1 MPLKKATQAVIAPN
15 ICTTDTNQT
24 ITGSKTFTQTI
35 AGNVSTATTLQT
47 GRTIAISG
55 AVTGTATS
63 FNGGA
68 NIVIPATITSGAS
81 IPSPAFT
88 GTATGTLTSNV
99 IQGVTDG
106 SNAPAGVV
114 GQIIQ
119 STPATAASIATGAT
133 VTGATI
139 TLTAGDWNIDGSV
152 TFNFS
157 GTTVTANTTIAA
169 GISTTA
175 ALISD
180 QQQLFLLPAYTT
192 ATATPAFAITV
203 PVTRQNV
210 SSNTPVNIIVK
221 APSFTAGTI
230 TYTSFIK
237 ARRIR

>member
-1 MPLKKATQAVIAPN
+1 MPLKKATQAVIDPN
-15 ICTTDTNQT
+15 ICTTDTTQT
-24 ITGSKTFTQTI
+24 ISGTKTFTQTI
-35 AGNVSTATTLQT
+35 AGNSATATVLQT
-47 GRTIAISG
+47 ARTIAISG

-63 FNGGA
+63 FNGSA
-68 NIVIPATITSGAS
+68 NITIPTTITSLS
-81 IPSPAFT
+81 S
-88 GTATGTLTSNV
+88 SV

-106 SNAPAGVV
+106 SNASAGIV

-119 STPATAASIATGAT
+119 STPATAVSIATGAT

-139 TLTAGDWNIDGSV
+139 TLTAGDWDIDGSV

-157 GTTVTANTTIAA
+157 ATTVTANTTIAA

-175 ALISD
+175 ALVAD

-192 ATATPAFAITV
+192 ATATPAFAISV
-203 PVTRQNV
+203 PVIRQNV
-210 SSNTPVNIIVK
+210 SSSTSVNIVVK

-230 TYTSFIK
+230 TYTAFIK